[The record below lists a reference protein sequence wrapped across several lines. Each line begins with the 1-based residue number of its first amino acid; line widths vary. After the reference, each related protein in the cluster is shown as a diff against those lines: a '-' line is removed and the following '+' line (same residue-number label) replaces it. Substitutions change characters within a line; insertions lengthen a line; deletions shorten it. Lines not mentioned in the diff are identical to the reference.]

1 MDQLLPFI
9 LAAFAL
15 TGSPGPN
22 TLGLAATGAAF
33 GPRRGAA
40 FLVGLIAGMCGVM
53 VITATGVSG
62 FLLAIP
68 YAAEIVLAAAAAY
81 FIYLAYRIATAP
93 PLAEGAGDGR
103 QPSFFGG
110 VFLSL
115 VNPKAYAAMAAV
127 FSGFVL
133 VADRLVLDIAVKF
146 GALLVIITIV
156 NVAWLFFGATLTRFF
171 RHPRANRI
179 INVIFAILLLAS
191 LAVTV
196 LL

>member
-1 MDQLLPFI
+1 MDQLLPFL

-22 TLGLAATGAAF
+22 ALSLAATGAAF

-40 FLVGLIAGMCGVM
+40 FLVGLIAGMGGVI

-62 FLLAIP
+62 ALLAIP
-68 YAAEIVLAAAAAY
+68 HAEEIVLAAAAAY
-81 FIYLAYRIATAP
+81 FIYLAWRIATAP

-110 VFLSL
+110 MFLSL
-115 VNPKAYAAMAAV
+115 VNPKAYAAMAAA

-133 VADRLVLDIAVKF
+133 VPDRFALDLAAKV

-156 NVAWLFFGATLTRFF
+156 NIAWLFGGASLTRCF
-171 RHPRANRI
+171 RQPRANRV
-179 INVIFAILLLAS
+179 INILFAVLLLAS
-191 LAVTV
+191 LAVTMM
-196 LL
+196 L